1 MRPSACS
8 IADALRAN
16 SRLRGGA
23 VAVACT
29 VTGLSVTHAELYRR
43 VRHLSRTLRARGL
56 RRGDRVGLAGANS
69 LLHVECYAAA
79 LFGGFTVVPVGPEL
93 RRAAV
98 DEIRAETAIRAV
110 LGLDEAVVGAQ
121 FDGGAADV
129 VVRSTREYAE
139 LMRDAGGGGGG
150 AGVEEEG
157 GDEEDEEAAP
167 LSVTDDWAILFT
179 SGTTSGR
186 QKGVVRTQ
194 EGSILGFFTHT
205 GPMGLDESTRGL
217 VAFPLHG
224 VSSFFF
230 AFLYLYVGGSMVIVD
245 LVARAGRAVA
255 AGAAVRAAIRDHAV
269 TFVTLSPL
277 LLREV
282 FPIAP
287 SADAAVAAA
296 VATPRDSSFPSVRTI
311 LVTGAFSCGRFRVD
325 LRDSFAQAVRV
336 FDVYGSTEAGAITF
350 LTPAMLDACRDL
362 DGCVGAE
369 PPGVSLCVLVD
380 PEDASRVVTAPY
392 AVGRVHVRTTMM
404 MSRYAHDDCAP
415 KAEAAAGTAPCV
427 AAGYLDQGDLGMRLP
442 SGLLCLKG
450 RADDMI
456 VHRSGFNV
464 YPLEV
469 ETVLRAHAPFEAEV
483 HVVGLPAS
491 HKAEKIAAV
500 VVRLLGTSDGSI
512 SDEAAVAT
520 LRAAAE
526 EHLPAA
532 QRPEEYRVVP
542 VSCVTL
548 PRTPNGKVRKAQLAA
563 TVFGCGSDAFRA

>member
-98 DEIRAETAIRAV
+98 DEIGAETAIRAV

-139 LMRDAGGGGGG
+139 LMRDAGSGGGGG
-150 AGVEEEG
+150 AGVAEDAEEE
-157 GDEEDEEAAP
+157 EDAEEAASA

-287 SADAAVAAA
+287 SADAATAAA
-296 VATPRDSSFPSVRTI
+296 AAPSDSSFPSVRTI

-350 LTPAMLDACRDL
+350 LTPDMLDACRDL

-404 MSRYAHDDCAP
+404 MSRYAHEDCAP
-415 KAEAAAGTAPCV
+415 KAETAAAAGTAPCV

-500 VVRLLGTSDGSI
+500 VVRLHDAGSGGGV
-512 SDEAAVAT
+512 SDEAAVAA
-520 LRAAAE
+520 LRAAA
-526 EHLPAA
+526 
-532 QRPEEYRVVP
+532 
-542 VSCVTL
+542 
-548 PRTPNGKVRKAQLAA
+548 
-563 TVFGCGSDAFRA
+563 